1 MHVLPL
7 IFYPITASSGMDAR
21 VDAYCIARVVVSGKR
36 GATGLLVRSIIW
48 KTMLELQF
56 GSSDG
61 FGQYCKHW
69 PWFLN
74 ISKDQATRNSLAW
87 FQVFSFRI
95 QRRESASNGT
105 PPTVC
110 RNLCANSSSIFSLLA
125 AATSTASLEEYC
137 ENIRDLI

>member
-69 PWFLN
+69 PWFFL
-74 ISKDQATRNSLAW
+74 
-87 FQVFSFRI
+87 
-95 QRRESASNGT
+95 
-105 PPTVC
+105 
-110 RNLCANSSSIFSLLA
+110 
-125 AATSTASLEEYC
+125 
-137 ENIRDLI
+137 